1 MGNGKRDCV
10 KIHWMAT
17 CKITIVDIVLVMM
30 GYITLMFVY
39 LRVDP
44 KKYIGSWYSPTTYVG
59 VDWLGLHVTSL
70 INEYHAL
77 WWVTNQLNQPLFHSN
92 IDLVIGVGWILMK
105 LHGHHWSF
113 WSQWICVM
121 GVPTLVLVGHLL
133 MSSRNL
139 VWRWLIVLF
148 YRHWSQ
154 TPIGTCYI
162 FFTLSWINI
171 FMREVIG

>member
-1 MGNGKRDCV
+1 
-10 KIHWMAT
+10 
-17 CKITIVDIVLVMM
+17 MM

-92 IDLVIGVGWILMK
+92 IDLVIGVG
-105 LHGHHWSF
+105 
-113 WSQWICVM
+113 
-121 GVPTLVLVGHLL
+121 
-133 MSSRNL
+133 
-139 VWRWLIVLF
+139 
-148 YRHWSQ
+148 
-154 TPIGTCYI
+154 
-162 FFTLSWINI
+162 
-171 FMREVIG
+171 